1 MRNNKVYFR
10 YRIIKPIIENKKSI
24 DDIIKVSFISR
35 ASIYRWLKRYKEKGV
50 DGLSHK
56 THNAYNKTS
65 DVIRDLV
72 YSLRKEKLFR
82 SSGDIA
88 KEINNKYRDLLVT
101 FENKQEITRQTVW
114 RILKEKGFN
123 NYFLRRAIK

>member
-35 ASIYRWLKRYKEKGV
+35 ASIYRWLKRYKEEGV

>member
-24 DDIIKVSFISR
+24 EDIIKVSFISR
-35 ASIYRWLKRYKEKGV
+35 ASIYRWLKRYKEEGV

-123 NYFLRRAIK
+123 NYFLRRVVK

>member
-24 DDIIKVSFISR
+24 EDIIKVSFISR
-35 ASIYRWLKRYKEKGV
+35 ASIYRWLKRYKEEGV

>member
-10 YRIIKPIIENKKSI
+10 FRVIKPIIENKKSI
-24 DDIIKVSFISR
+24 EDIIKVSFISR
-35 ASIYRWLKRYKEKGV
+35 ATIYRWLKRYKEEGV

-65 DVIRDLV
+65 GVIRDLV

-101 FENKQEITRQTVW
+101 CENKQEITRQTVW

-123 NYFLRRAIK
+123 NYFLRRVVK